1 MASFEIAYLPTA
13 KVEGGYSN
21 DLNDAGGETIFGL
34 TRRDYPKFPGW
45 AKVDN
50 YKSLFKP
57 LSAAILKINADEE
70 LKSDVADIFKENYW
84 DTFQGDRISNQDI
97 ANSVFD
103 TGINMGAETSRIM
116 LQQAL
121 NFCNTNGIDY
131 VDITEDGVTGSK
143 TLSILNNHKHIYDV
157 FNTFNLLRGERYLNL
172 MRKNRTQEKFWRSW
186 LSRIKIIF
194 K

>member
-1 MASFEIAYLPTA
+1 MASFEVAYLPTS
-13 KVEGGYSN
+13 KIEGGYSN
-21 DLNDAGGETIFGL
+21 DKDDAGGETIFGL
-34 TRRDYPKFPGW
+34 TRRDYPKFSGW

-50 YKSLFKP
+50 YKSLYKP
-57 LSAAILKINADEE
+57 SSNAINKINADEE
-70 LKSDVADIFKENYW
+70 LKSDVAEVFKDNYW
-84 DTFQGDRISNQDI
+84 DTFRGDSLINQDV

-121 NFCNTNGIDY
+121 NFCNTNGTDY
-131 VDITEDGVTGSK
+131 FDLVEDGIIGSK
-143 TLSILNNHKHIYDV
+143 TLTVLNNHKHIYDV
-157 FNTFNLLRGERYLNL
+157 FNTYNILRGERYLNI

-186 LSRIKIIF
+186 LSRIRIIF